1 MFTVR
6 NEVGSKG
13 NRTQTLNRIPDQMT
27 MQLKAKHT
35 RYGSIA
41 LMILSF
47 YFSNCSSR
55 KENDGVIG
63 LEDVKLST
71 LTGQPVDT
79 DEFEGKV
86 VFINFWATWCGPC
99 IHEMPSIEKA
109 QTLMKDKDVVFLLA
123 SNEEP
128 DQIERFSKKRD
139 YNFRYVQLN
148 NMEELKIPALP
159 TTFIFDSE
167 GNLKFSETGTRM
179 WDEPANIEL
188 ISKIINHEE

>member
-1 MFTVR
+1 
-6 NEVGSKG
+6 
-13 NRTQTLNRIPDQMT
+13 MT

-35 RYGSIA
+35 RYGSIT

-47 YFSNCSSR
+47 YFSNCSSK
-55 KENDGVIG
+55 KENEGIS

-71 LTGQPVDT
+71 LIGQSIDT

-99 IHEMPSIEKA
+99 IQEMPTIEKTQA
-109 QTLMKDKDVVFLLA
+109 LMKDKEVVFLLA

-128 DQIERFSKKRD
+128 DQIERFSKKHD

-167 GNLKFSETGTRM
+167 GTLKFSETGTRI
-179 WDEPANIEL
+179 WNEPANIEL